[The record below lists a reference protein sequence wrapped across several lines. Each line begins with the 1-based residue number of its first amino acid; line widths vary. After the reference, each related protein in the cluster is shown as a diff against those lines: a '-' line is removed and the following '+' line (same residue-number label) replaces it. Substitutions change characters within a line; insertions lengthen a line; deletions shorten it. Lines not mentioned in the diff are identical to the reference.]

1 MGTPPAT
8 AARISGGTLMATTTS
23 AIPAFAPTH
32 LGADDLPW
40 HPFTPYSEEVMLKI
54 LHLDL
59 VRGEVVLMLKAPGGT
74 NLGVHNHY
82 GRVLVYT
89 VQGTWNYAEHDWT
102 ARAGDFV
109 YEVANSRHTFQAQP
123 GEDVVAFIVLEG
135 ALEFLDENGNT
146 LAVETAHTVAERY
159 EAYCRANG
167 IPAVDLTTFSLS

>member
-1 MGTPPAT
+1 
-8 AARISGGTLMATTTS
+8 MATTPS
-23 AIPAFAPTH
+23 AIPTFKPTY
-32 LGADDLPW
+32 LGAGDLPW

-59 VRGEVVLMLKAPGGT
+59 VRGETVLLLKAPGGT

-89 VQGTWNYAEHDWT
+89 VQGTWSYAEHDWT
-102 ARAGDFV
+102 SRAGDFV

-123 GEDVVAFIVLEG
+123 GEDVVVFIVLEG
-135 ALEFLDENGNT
+135 ALAFLDENGNT
-146 LAVETAHTVAERY
+146 VAVETAHTVAERY

-167 IPAVDLTTFSLS
+167 IPAVDLTQFSLT